1 MQKFNERVFLQDFS
15 SEEYMAVRDTLD
27 QIEKIVDNAS
37 HLPLTGKILIE
48 DEELS
53 HLVGELRRDLPQELE
68 RAEKILRDR
77 DEIIKSAQEQADSII
92 KEAKL
97 KAERLID
104 ENDVVIKAREQ
115 ARMVIA
121 EAQRQESEIL
131 ENTRQQARL
140 LQEQAD
146 RYANQ
151 VFDQLIAHVDNT
163 FQGVQAAEAGLQQA
177 QQILKQSK
185 FQMNKQSAQNAY
197 ANASSYGISQQQQNQ
212 YPPQANYDQNAY
224 ANQNAYPN
232 QNYANQQYPNQN
244 YDQNSYAN
252 KGYSQP
258 PNPNQQMTP
267 YDNNY

>member
-1 MQKFNERVFLQDFS
+1 
-15 SEEYMAVRDTLD
+15 MAVRDTLD

-97 KAERLID
+97 KAERLTD

-197 ANASSYGISQQQQNQ
+197 ASASYGANQQQPQ

-232 QNYANQQYPNQN
+232 QNSYANQPNQYTNQN
-244 YDQNSYAN
+244 YDQNSYGTQ
-252 KGYSQP
+252 GYNQP
-258 PNPNQQMTP
+258 PNPNQQMPP